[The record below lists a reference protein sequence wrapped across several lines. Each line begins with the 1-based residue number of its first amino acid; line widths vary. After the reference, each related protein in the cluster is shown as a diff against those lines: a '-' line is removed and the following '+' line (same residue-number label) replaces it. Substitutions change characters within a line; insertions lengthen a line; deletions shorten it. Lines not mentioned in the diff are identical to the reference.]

1 MAIAAGAEAERLDL
15 DVFMSQA
22 SEYNELG
29 SGIEKLTRLLMNLN
43 LTHPMPVKRIHELM
57 TWVASGDYDRNRRRG
72 SYVTRD
78 EPVRPRAEASDAGRA
93 LRRALSQHVPRR
105 RESIADAG
113 KQLSDWLR
121 ALGDD
126 D

>member
-1 MAIAAGAEAERLDL
+1 
-15 DVFMSQA
+15 MSQA

-57 TWVASGDYDRNRRRG
+57 TWVASGDYDRIVAGLLCDTRRAG
-72 SYVTRD
+72 AT
-78 EPVRPRAEASDAGRA
+78 RAEASDAVAHYAERFRNTFRDVG
-93 LRRALSQHVPRR
+93 
-105 RESIADAG
+105 ESIADAG